1 MNIHQEINQLFE
13 KSMDSAGSNPANS
26 YTIAEKMLS
35 TCKQNNDLSGMAKSY
50 LLLAYSGQFMGLHAQ
65 AFENVH
71 LALPIFKETKDY
83 KNEAASYNTLGF
95 IYYFFDE
102 HEKRLE
108 VNLKSLKIRE
118 KIEDTIGYAQS
129 LNNTGDTYLKLG
141 NYKKALELF
150 EKCNQLNFKNKT
162 LDTVISNNIADAY
175 LNLKN
180 HNLAL
185 KNVEISLKLSVDL
198 KINNLIFSNL
208 HLKSEIFNDNSDW
221 KQSIEQLNLALKYSF
236 NSQNFSENN
245 ALKKLYKSASYAY
258 EQIGD
263 YINAIKCLKKHFEID
278 KINQEKRNN
287 KEIKNI
293 QFRNEIS
300 HLQNKTSELE
310 LTIEERT
317 KELAEALE
325 TEKHISFFTQELTN
339 TNSLDEV
346 LWKLV
351 KSCISKLNL
360 EDCVV
365 YLIDPD
371 QNLLIQKAA
380 FGPKSPAEE
389 IIKDPITIRIGD
401 GIVGSV
407 AASGNYELISDTT
420 KDMRYIVDDDV
431 RFSELAVPLFYE
443 NQVIGVIDSEHSQK
457 GFFNQR
463 HLSIFKLLA
472 SLVQSRIGKL
482 KEQEENQIL
491 QEKIIKINNT
501 LEKQIKI
508 KSRENTQLNHK
519 ILDQEKKAIIG
530 EMSTIITHELNTPLA
545 TIKGGNEAILFLFNK
560 LLNSNFLDFIQ
571 NEELKFLIKKTDL
584 INHRIKKNISIHEKF
599 LLSPKEIKILENKV
613 KDKVLI
619 QSIRKLNFIESNEVD
634 EILNFKNLKFT
645 LEFLKDIY
653 TINHFSDV
661 IQRSVIRANNVIEE
675 LKQLAQY
682 EDNPEKQ
689 KISLIKNFEG
699 LQVHTSLSHPEAKF
713 IFNVDEDHFIYGN
726 EFRTIQL
733 WSNILHLIIENCNF
747 KDIAK
752 FILSTKSTGKKMMIS
767 IKCSPNSVLTE
778 LFNKNILNYRF
789 HDDIDSSIKLRLNI
803 IHTILIEHRST
814 LLCNYEDNNLLFE
827 LTF

>member
-1 MNIHQEINQLFE
+1 MKTHQEINQLFE
-13 KSMDSAGSNPANS
+13 KSMDNAGSDPASS
-26 YTIAEKMLS
+26 YAIAEKMLS
-35 TCKQNNDLSGMAKSY
+35 TCKQNNDVSGMAKSY

-71 LALPIFKETKDY
+71 RALPIFKETKDY
-83 KNEAASYNTLGF
+83 KNEAAAYNTLGF
-95 IYYFFDE
+95 IYYYFDD
-102 HEKRLE
+102 HEDRLK

-118 KIEDTIGYAQS
+118 KIGDTLGYARS

-141 NYKKALELF
+141 DFQKALELF
-150 EKCNQLNFKNKT
+150 IRCNELNFEHKT
-162 LDTVISNNIADAY
+162 LNAVVSHNIADAY
-175 LNLKN
+175 VNLKN
-180 HNLAL
+180 HKLAL
-185 KNVEISLKLSVDL
+185 VNIEESIKLSKELKLND
-198 KINNLIFSNL
+198 LIFSNL
-208 HLKSEIFNDNSDW
+208 YLKSEIYNVQGDW
-221 KQSIEQLNLALKYSF
+221 KKSIEQLNIALEYSS
-236 NSQNFSENN
+236 NIENFEENN
-245 ALKKLYKSASYAY
+245 SLMDLYKSTSYAY

-263 YINAIKCLKKHFEID
+263 HFNAMKCFKKHFEID

-287 KEIKNI
+287 KEIKSI
-293 QFRNEIS
+293 QFRNEIA

-310 LTIEERT
+310 LIIEERT
-317 KELAEALE
+317 KELQYALE
-325 TEKHISFFTQELTN
+325 TEKNISFFTQELTN
-339 TNSLDEV
+339 TNSLNEV

-351 KSCISKLNL
+351 KNCISKLKL

-365 YLIDPD
+365 YLVDFEKNI
-371 QNLLIQKAA
+371 LIQKAA
-380 FGPKSPAEE
+380 FGPKSPTEE

-407 AASGNYELISDTT
+407 AASGNHELISDTT
-420 KDMRYIVDDDV
+420 KDMRYIVDDEV
-431 RFSELAVPLFYE
+431 RFSELAVPIFHE
-443 NQVIGVIDSEHSQK
+443 DHVIGVIDSEHSEK

-463 HLSIFKLLA
+463 HLSLFKMLA
-472 SLVQSRIGKL
+472 SLVQSRYGKL
-482 KEQEENQIL
+482 KEQEANKIL
-491 QEKIIKINNT
+491 QAEIIKINDS

-508 KSRENTQLNHK
+508 KSRENTELNHK

-571 NEELKFLIKKTDL
+571 NEELNFLIKKTEL
-584 INHRIKKNISIHEKF
+584 INHRMNKNISIHEKF
-599 LLSPKEIKILENKV
+599 VLAPKEIEILENKV
-613 KDKVLI
+613 KDNVLV
-619 QSIRKLNFIESNEVD
+619 QSICKLNYIEPDEIN

-645 LEFLKDIY
+645 LELLKDIH

-661 IQRSVIRANNVIEE
+661 IQRSVTRANNVIEE

-689 KISLIKNFEG
+689 KISLKKNFEG

-713 IFNVDEDHFIYGN
+713 IFDVDEEHFIYGN

-747 KDIAK
+747 KGKTK
-752 FILSTKSTGKKMMIS
+752 FILSTNSIGKKMMIS
-767 IKCSPNSVLTE
+767 IKCNPNSVLTE

-789 HDDIDSSIKLRLNI
+789 HDDIESSIKLRLNI
-803 IHTILIEHRST
+803 IHTILIEHRSKLRCT
-814 LLCNYEDNNLLFE
+814 YEDNDLIFE

>member
-1 MNIHQEINQLFE
+1 MKTHQEINQLFE
-13 KSMDSAGSNPANS
+13 KSMDNAGVDPADS
-26 YTIAEKMLS
+26 YAIAEKMLS
-35 TCKQNNDLSGMAKSY
+35 TCKQNNDVTGMAKSY
-50 LLLAYSGQFMGLHAQ
+50 LLLAYSGQFLGLHAQ

-71 LALPIFKETKDY
+71 HALPIFKKTKDY

-95 IYYFFDE
+95 IYYYFDE

-118 KIEDTIGYAQS
+118 KIEDTVGYARS

-162 LDTVISNNIADAY
+162 LDAVISNNIADAH

-185 KNVEISLKLSVDL
+185 ENIEVSLKLSVQL

-208 HLKSEIFNDNSDW
+208 HLKSEIFNDKNEW
-221 KQSIEQLNLALKYSF
+221 NQSIEQLNIALEYSS
-236 NSQNFSENN
+236 NIENFEENN
-245 ALKKLYKSASYAY
+245 SLMDLYKSTSFAY

-263 YINAIKCLKKHFEID
+263 YINAMKCLKKHFKID
-278 KINQEKRNN
+278 KLNQEKRNN

-293 QFRNEIS
+293 QFRNEIN

-317 KELAEALE
+317 RELEDALE
-325 TEKHISFFTQELTN
+325 TEKNISFFTQELTN

-351 KSCISKLNL
+351 KSCISKLKL

-365 YLIDPD
+365 YLIDSD
-371 QNLLIQKAA
+371 KNILIQKAA

-431 RFSELAVPLFYE
+431 RFSELAVPIFYE

-457 GFFNQR
+457 DFFNER
-463 HLSIFKLLA
+463 HLSIFRMLA

-482 KEQEENQIL
+482 KEQEANQIL

-560 LLNSNFLDFIQ
+560 LLHSNFLDFIQ
-571 NEELKFLIKKTDL
+571 NKELNFLIKKTDL
-584 INHRIKKNISIHEKF
+584 INHRMKRNISIHEKF
-599 LLSPKEIKILENKV
+599 LLPPKEIKILENKV
-613 KDKVLI
+613 KDKVLV
-619 QSIRKLNFIESNEVD
+619 QSICKLNFIESDEIK

-645 LEFLKDIY
+645 LEFLKDIH
-653 TINHFSDV
+653 TINHFSEV

-713 IFNVDEDHFIYGN
+713 IFDVDEEHFIFGN

-747 KDIAK
+747 KGKAK
-752 FILSTKSTGKKMMIS
+752 FILSTNSIGKKMMIS

-789 HDDIDSSIKLRLNI
+789 HDDIESSIKLRLNI
-803 IHTILIEHRST
+803 IHTILIEHRSKLRCT
-814 LLCNYEDNNLLFE
+814 YDDNDLLFE

>member
-221 KQSIEQLNLALKYSF
+221 KQSIQQLNLALKYSS

-317 KELAEALE
+317 RTPNATTPK
-325 TEKHISFFTQELTN
+325 TEKYP
-339 TNSLDEV
+339 
-346 LWKLV
+346 
-351 KSCISKLNL
+351 L
-360 EDCVV
+360 E
-365 YLIDPD
+365 
-371 QNLLIQKAA
+371 
-380 FGPKSPAEE
+380 
-389 IIKDPITIRIGD
+389 
-401 GIVGSV
+401 
-407 AASGNYELISDTT
+407 
-420 KDMRYIVDDDV
+420 
-431 RFSELAVPLFYE
+431 
-443 NQVIGVIDSEHSQK
+443 
-457 GFFNQR
+457 
-463 HLSIFKLLA
+463 SIFKY
-472 SLVQSRIGKL
+472 
-482 KEQEENQIL
+482 
-491 QEKIIKINNT
+491 IK
-501 LEKQIKI
+501 
-508 KSRENTQLNHK
+508 
-519 ILDQEKKAIIG
+519 
-530 EMSTIITHELNTPLA
+530 
-545 TIKGGNEAILFLFNK
+545 
-560 LLNSNFLDFIQ
+560 
-571 NEELKFLIKKTDL
+571 
-584 INHRIKKNISIHEKF
+584 
-599 LLSPKEIKILENKV
+599 
-613 KDKVLI
+613 
-619 QSIRKLNFIESNEVD
+619 
-634 EILNFKNLKFT
+634 
-645 LEFLKDIY
+645 
-653 TINHFSDV
+653 
-661 IQRSVIRANNVIEE
+661 
-675 LKQLAQY
+675 
-682 EDNPEKQ
+682 
-689 KISLIKNFEG
+689 
-699 LQVHTSLSHPEAKF
+699 
-713 IFNVDEDHFIYGN
+713 
-726 EFRTIQL
+726 
-733 WSNILHLIIENCNF
+733 
-747 KDIAK
+747 
-752 FILSTKSTGKKMMIS
+752 
-767 IKCSPNSVLTE
+767 
-778 LFNKNILNYRF
+778 
-789 HDDIDSSIKLRLNI
+789 
-803 IHTILIEHRST
+803 
-814 LLCNYEDNNLLFE
+814 
-827 LTF
+827 

>member
-1 MNIHQEINQLFE
+1 MKTYQEINQLFE
-13 KSMDSAGSNPANS
+13 KSMDSAGSDPAGS
-26 YTIAEKMLS
+26 YAIAEKMLS
-35 TCKQNNDLSGMAKSY
+35 TCKQNNDVSGMAKSY
-50 LLLAYSGQFMGLHAQ
+50 LLLAYSGQFLGLHAR

-71 LALPIFKETKDY
+71 LALPIFKESKDY

-95 IYYFFDE
+95 IYYYFDE

-108 VNLKSLKIRE
+108 VNLKSLRIRE
-118 KIEDTIGYAQS
+118 KIEDTVGYARS

-150 EKCNQLNFKNKT
+150 EKCSQLNFKNKT
-162 LDTVISNNIADAY
+162 LDAVISNNIADAH

-185 KNVEISLKLSVDL
+185 ENVEISLKLSVQL
-198 KINNLIFSNL
+198 KINHLIFSNL
-208 HLKSEIFNDNSDW
+208 HLKSEIFNDKNDW
-221 KQSIEQLNLALKYSF
+221 NQSIEQLKIALTYS
-236 NSQNFSENN
+236 SDLENFDENIS
-245 ALKKLYKSASYAY
+245 LMELYKSASYAY

-263 YINAIKCLKKHFEID
+263 YFNAMKCLKKHFNID
-278 KINQEKRNN
+278 KLNQEKRNN

-293 QFRNEIS
+293 QFRNEIN

-317 KELAEALE
+317 RELEDALE
-325 TEKHISFFTQELTN
+325 TEKNISFFTQELTN

-351 KSCISKLNL
+351 KSCISKLKL

-365 YLIDPD
+365 YLLDSEKNI
-371 QNLLIQKAA
+371 LIQKAA

-420 KDMRYIVDDDV
+420 KDMRYIVDDDI
-431 RFSELAVPLFYE
+431 RFSELAVPIFYE

-457 GFFNQR
+457 GFFNER
-463 HLSIFKLLA
+463 HLSIFKMLA

-482 KEQEENQIL
+482 KEQEANQIL
-491 QEKIIKINNT
+491 QEKIIKINNN

-560 LLNSNFLDFIQ
+560 LLHSNFLDFIQ
-571 NEELKFLIKKTDL
+571 NEELNFLIKKTDL

-599 LLSPKEIKILENKV
+599 LLSPKEIKILENKL
-613 KDKVLI
+613 KDKVLV
-619 QSIRKLNFIESNEVD
+619 QSICKLNFIESDEIN

-645 LEFLKDIY
+645 LELLKDIH

-661 IQRSVIRANNVIEE
+661 IQRSVTRANNVIEE

-682 EDNPEKQ
+682 DDNPEKQ

-713 IFNVDEDHFIYGN
+713 IFDVDKEHFIYGN

-733 WSNILHLIIENCNF
+733 WSNIIHLIIENCNF
-747 KDIAK
+747 KGKAK
-752 FILSTKSTGKKMMIS
+752 FILTTNSIGKKMMIS
-767 IKCSPNSVLTE
+767 IKCIPNSVLTE
-778 LFNKNILNYRF
+778 LFDKNILNYRF
-789 HDDIDSSIKLRLNI
+789 HDDIESSIKLRLNI
-803 IHTILIEHRST
+803 IHTILIEHRSKLHCT
-814 LLCNYEDNNLLFE
+814 YEDNNLLFD

>member
-1 MNIHQEINQLFE
+1 MKTHLEINQLFE
-13 KSMDSAGSNPANS
+13 KSMDSAGSDPAGS
-26 YTIAEKMLS
+26 YAIAEKMLS

-50 LLLAYSGQFMGLHAQ
+50 LLLAYSGQFLGLHAQ

-71 LALPIFKETKDY
+71 LALPIFKETEDY
-83 KNEAASYNTLGF
+83 RNEAASYNTLGF
-95 IYYFFDE
+95 IYYYFDE

-118 KIEDTIGYAQS
+118 KIEDTVGYARS

-162 LDTVISNNIADAY
+162 LDAVISNNIADAY

-185 KNVEISLKLSVDL
+185 KNAEISLKCSVDL

-208 HLKSEIFNDNSDW
+208 HLKSEIFNNKSDW
-221 KQSIEQLNLALKYSF
+221 KQSIEQLKIALKYS
-236 NSQNFSENN
+236 SDLENFDENTS
-245 ALKKLYKSASYAY
+245 LMELYKSTSYAY

-263 YINAIKCLKKHFEID
+263 YINAMKCLKNHFKID
-278 KINQEKRNN
+278 KLNQEKRNN

-293 QFRNEIS
+293 QFRNEIN

-317 KELAEALE
+317 RELEEALE
-325 TEKHISFFTQELTN
+325 TEKNISFFTQELTN

-351 KSCISKLNL
+351 KSCISKLKL

-365 YLIDPD
+365 YLIDS
-371 QNLLIQKAA
+371 NENILIQKAA

-431 RFSELAVPLFYE
+431 RFSELAVPIFYE

-457 GFFNQR
+457 DFFNER
-463 HLSIFKLLA
+463 HLSIFKMLA

-482 KEQEENQIL
+482 KEQEANQIL
-491 QEKIIKINNT
+491 QEKIIKINST

-571 NEELKFLIKKTDL
+571 NEELNFLIKKTDL
-584 INHRIKKNISIHEKF
+584 INHRIKKNISIHEQF

-619 QSIRKLNFIESNEVD
+619 QSIRKLNFIEPGEIN
-634 EILNFKNLKFT
+634 EILKFKNLKFT

-661 IQRSVIRANNVIEE
+661 IQRSVTRANNVIEE

-713 IFNVDEDHFIYGN
+713 IFDVDEDHFIYGN

-747 KDIAK
+747 KGRAK
-752 FILSTKSTGKKMMIS
+752 FILSTKSTGKKMMVTIE
-767 IKCSPNSVLTE
+767 CSPNSVLTE

-803 IHTILIEHRST
+803 IHTILIEHRSK
-814 LLCNYEDNNLLFE
+814 LRCNYEDNYLLFE

>member
-1 MNIHQEINQLFE
+1 MKTHQEINQLFE
-13 KSMDSAGSNPANS
+13 KSMDNAGVDPAGSYA
-26 YTIAEKMLS
+26 IAEKMLS
-35 TCKQNNDLSGMAKSY
+35 TCKKNNDVTGMAKSY

-71 LALPIFKETKDY
+71 LALPIFKKTKDY

-95 IYYFFDE
+95 IYYYFDE

-118 KIEDTIGYAQS
+118 KIEDTVGYARS
-129 LNNTGDTYLKLG
+129 LNNTGDTYLKLS

-162 LDTVISNNIADAY
+162 LDAVISNNIADAH

-185 KNVEISLKLSVDL
+185 ENIEVSLKLSVQL

-208 HLKSEIFNDNSDW
+208 HLKSEIFNDKNEWS
-221 KQSIEQLNLALKYSF
+221 QSIEQLNIARKYS
-236 NSQNFSENN
+236 SDLENFDENIS
-245 ALKKLYKSASYAY
+245 LMELYKSASYAY

-263 YINAIKCLKKHFEID
+263 YINAMKCLKKHFNID
-278 KINQEKRNN
+278 KLNQEKRNN

-293 QFRNEIS
+293 QFRNEIN

-317 KELAEALE
+317 RELEDALE
-325 TEKHISFFTQELTN
+325 TEKNISFFTQELTN

-351 KSCISKLNL
+351 KSCISKLKL

-365 YLIDPD
+365 YLLDSEKNI
-371 QNLLIQKAA
+371 LIQKAA

-407 AASGNYELISDTT
+407 AVSGNYELISDTT

-431 RFSELAVPLFYE
+431 RFSELAVPIFYE
-443 NQVIGVIDSEHSQK
+443 NQVIGVIDSEHSQQ
-457 GFFNQR
+457 GFFNER
-463 HLSIFKLLA
+463 HLSIFKMLA

-482 KEQEENQIL
+482 KEQEANQVL

-545 TIKGGNEAILFLFNK
+545 TIKGGNEAILFLFNR
-560 LLNSNFLDFIQ
+560 LLNSDFLEVIQ
-571 NEELKFLIKKTDL
+571 NEELNFLIKKTDL
-584 INHRIKKNISIHEKF
+584 INLRIKKNVSIHEKF
-599 LLSPKEIKILENKV
+599 SLSPKEIKILEDEV
-613 KDKVLI
+613 TDKVLI
-619 QSIRKLNFIESNEVD
+619 QSIRKLNIIESND
-634 EILNFKNLKFT
+634 INEILNFKNLKFT
-645 LEFLKDIY
+645 LEFLKDIH

-713 IFNVDEDHFIYGN
+713 IFDVDKEHFIYGN

-747 KDIAK
+747 K
-752 FILSTKSTGKKMMIS
+752 G
-767 IKCSPNSVLTE
+767 
-778 LFNKNILNYRF
+778 
-789 HDDIDSSIKLRLNI
+789 
-803 IHTILIEHRST
+803 
-814 LLCNYEDNNLLFE
+814 
-827 LTF
+827 